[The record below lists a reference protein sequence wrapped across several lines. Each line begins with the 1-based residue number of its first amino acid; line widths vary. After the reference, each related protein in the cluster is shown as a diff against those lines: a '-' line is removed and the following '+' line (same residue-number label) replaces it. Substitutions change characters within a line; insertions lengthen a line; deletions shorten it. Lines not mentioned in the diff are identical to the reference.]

1 MSERFSFGLLGYPLE
16 HSLSPLVQA
25 AALQARGLQGEYNLY
40 PVSDKRDLP
49 GVINQVREG
58 RISGLNVT
66 IPYKRAVIGLMDVLS
81 PVASLIGAV
90 NTISSQHNQLVG
102 DNTDADGFIAD
113 LERLGWFPEADQ
125 LRSALIFGAGGSA
138 RAVVYALSERGW
150 HLRIAARRI
159 EQAENLAQSLSAG
172 SSGKDIP
179 GMVEV
184 IRLNMQSLINLEPS
198 PDLIVNTTPLGMYP
212 HLDGS
217 PWPSELALPRKSA
230 VYDLVYNPAET
241 ELLAQAKEAG
251 LQAAGGIGMLVEQA
265 ARSFE
270 IWTGL
275 VAPRD
280 EMHGSVAAYIK
291 GER

>member
-16 HSLSPLVQA
+16 HSLSPQVQA
-25 AALQARGLQGEYNLY
+25 VALQTRGLQGEYNLY
-40 PVSDKRDLP
+40 PVRNEKDLP
-49 GVINQVREG
+49 VVINQLREG
-58 RISGLNVT
+58 TISGLNVT
-66 IPYKRAVIGLMDVLS
+66 IPYKRAVVGLMDVLS

-90 NTISSQHNQLVG
+90 NTISCQHNQLVG

-113 LERLGWFPEADQ
+113 LERLGWFPETSEM
-125 LRSALIFGAGGSA
+125 RSALVLGAGGSA
-138 RAVVYALSERGW
+138 RAVVYALHERGW
-150 HLRIAARRI
+150 QLTVAARRI
-159 EQAENLAQSLSAG
+159 EQAENLVQSSSA
-172 SSGKDIP
+172 SPPGKTIQ
-179 GMVEV
+179 GMIKV
-184 IRLNMQSLINLEPS
+184 IRLNMQSIINHEPA

-212 HLDGS
+212 HLDAS
-217 PWPSELALPRKSA
+217 PWPSGLALPRKSA

-241 ELLAQAKEAG
+241 AFISQAKGAG

-275 VAPRD
+275 VAPRI
-280 EMHGSVAAYIK
+280 EMHNSVAAFIK

>member
-16 HSLSPLVQA
+16 HSLSPQVQA
-25 AALQARGLQGEYNLY
+25 VALQTRGLQGEYNLY
-40 PVSDKRDLP
+40 PVRNEKDLP
-49 GVINQVREG
+49 GVINQLREG
-58 RISGLNVT
+58 TISGLNVT
-66 IPYKRAVIGLMDVLS
+66 IPYKRAVVGLMDVLS

-90 NTISSQHNQLVG
+90 NTISCQHNQLVG

-113 LERLGWFPEADQ
+113 LERLGWFPETSEM
-125 LRSALIFGAGGSA
+125 RSALVLGAGGSA
-138 RAVVYALSERGW
+138 RAVVYALHERGW
-150 HLRIAARRI
+150 QLTVAARRI
-159 EQAENLAQSLSAG
+159 EQAENLAQSSSA
-172 SSGKDIP
+172 SPPGKTIQ
-179 GMVEV
+179 GMIKV
-184 IRLNMQSLINLEPS
+184 IRLNMQSMINLEPA

-212 HLDGS
+212 HLDAS
-217 PWPSELALPRKSA
+217 PWPSGLVLPRKSA

-241 ELLAQAKEAG
+241 AFISQAKGAG

-275 VAPRD
+275 VAPRI
-280 EMHGSVAAYIK
+280 EMHNSVAAFIK